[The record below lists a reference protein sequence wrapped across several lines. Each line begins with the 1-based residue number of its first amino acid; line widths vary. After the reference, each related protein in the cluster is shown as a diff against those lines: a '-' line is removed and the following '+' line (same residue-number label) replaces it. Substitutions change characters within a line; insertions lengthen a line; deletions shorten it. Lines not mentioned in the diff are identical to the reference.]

1 MSEWRVAEV
10 VGQLP
15 GASNATLLGSLADG
29 TLIVYKPSR
38 GEQPLWDF
46 GFGTLAVREAL
57 TYEVSEALGFGLVP
71 ETVLGEGPFGTGS
84 IQRFIEEDP
93 EFNPAPLINEAD
105 PSLWPVAVLDLL
117 INNADRKAGH
127 LIAGE
132 QDGRLWCIDHGVSLH
147 EEPKLRTVLWNFSG
161 KSLPNEMV
169 SAVEAFAA
177 VLDSGLGDRV
187 GDLLSDR
194 EAAALRSRTKALLET
209 PRHPDPPADRPAL
222 PWPVW

>member
-1 MSEWRVAEV
+1 MNEWRVAEV
-10 VGQLP
+10 VGQLQ
-15 GASNATLLGSLADG
+15 GASNATLLGRLADG
-29 TLIVYKPSR
+29 TLVVYKPSR

-46 GFGTLAVREAL
+46 EFGTLAVREAL

-71 ETVLGEGPFGTGS
+71 ETVLGDGPFGTGS

-127 LIAGE
+127 LIAGAH
-132 QDGRLWCIDHGVSLH
+132 DGRLWCIDHGVSLH
-147 EEPKLRTVLWNFSG
+147 EDPKLRTVLWNFSG
-161 KSLPNEMV
+161 EALPDEMV
-169 SAVEAFAA
+169 SAVEGFGEA
-177 VLDSGLGDRV
+177 LDTGLRERV
-187 GDLLSDR
+187 ADLLSDR
-194 EAAALRSRTKALLET
+194 EAAALLTRTKALLAT
-209 PRHPDPPADRPAL
+209 PLHPDPPADRPAL